1 MKNNLKNKIY
11 FASDFHLENID
22 LKKSQ
27 AKEKKIITW
36 LNKIKNDAKKI
47 YLLGDIFD
55 FWFEY
60 KYVVPKGH
68 IRMFAKLAQLTE
80 DGTEIHFFTGNHD
93 MWVKNYFFEELG
105 VIIHRK
111 EKIINEHDKKI
122 LIGHGDGLGKGDF
135 KYKILKILFSSKLL
149 VWGFSVLPVNFS
161 FKIANLWSSF
171 SRKKQKN
178 NKEQV
183 NILLEFS
190 KNYQKTT
197 KLDYYI
203 FGHHHNPEK
212 IKIDKKSYYINTG
225 DWIKNFSYAVME
237 NGNIELKKVK

>member
-1 MKNNLKNKIY
+1 MSKVY
-11 FASDFHLENID
+11 FASDLHLGVPDKLASLER
-22 LKKSQ
+22 
-27 AKEKKIITW
+27 EKLFVRW
-36 LNKIKNDAKKI
+36 LNEIQKDAEAI

-60 KYVVPKGH
+60 KYVVPKGY
-68 IRMFAKLAQLTE
+68 IRTFAKLAELTE

-105 VIIHRK
+105 IIIHRK

-122 LIGHGDGLGKGDF
+122 FIGHGDGLGKGDF
-135 KYKILKILFSSKLL
+135 KYKILKTLFSSKLL
-149 VWGFSVLPVNFS
+149 IWVFSILPVNFS
-161 FKIANLWSSF
+161 FKIAHLWSSF

-178 NKEQV
+178 NKEQT
-183 NILLEFS
+183 NLLLEFS
-190 KNYQKTT
+190 KNYQKTK

-212 IKIDKKSYYINTG
+212 TRIDKTSHYINTG
-225 DWIKNFSYAVME
+225 DWIKNFSYAVMK
-237 NGNIELKKVK
+237 NGNIELKKFK